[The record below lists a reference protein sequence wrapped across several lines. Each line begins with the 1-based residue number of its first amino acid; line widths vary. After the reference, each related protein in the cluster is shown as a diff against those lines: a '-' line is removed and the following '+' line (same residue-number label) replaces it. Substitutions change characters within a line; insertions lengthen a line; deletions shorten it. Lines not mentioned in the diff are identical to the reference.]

1 MGGITIFPH
10 NGSLQSMVPSFE
22 RFTRRIMYS
31 VVLAAVVVFA
41 VATYDRLGPQA
52 AKRITEQARLCAVV
66 LQAAPDGEMAA
77 SAKVLLDQ
85 YDQLLAVATINT
97 LNKPGTLYPEDISLR
112 AALTEAVTNQS
123 GPTRTSATLADQDL
137 QLWGVRVPFHADN
150 PDTSR
155 EVGFLFR
162 AEPVLGPW
170 LWLMGGFGAFVCATV
185 GLGLLCMNRWFERQV
200 VTPLRRLSKS
210 WKGDTWNGGRLN
222 GLPPA
227 TWREIE
233 EITNS
238 LRLMSEKVAESQSRV
253 QRVEKASR
261 SLIHKS
267 ETMFNR
273 KLRRAKDQAT
283 TDPLTGLR
291 NRRFIE
297 EEFGPLFDQQ
307 RRRGQDLSIVMLD
320 LDNFKH
326 LNDTRGHKA
335 GDELLRFAG
344 ALVRGAIRPQDF
356 AVRYGGDEFVLF
368 LPDARVEEA
377 QSVAK
382 RVVALFAQY
391 TSSVLNCEK
400 PLTLSAGVASLMNNP
415 YCETG
420 GSLLAQAD
428 EALYK
433 VKEAGKNAVM
443 TAQTV

>member
-1 MGGITIFPH
+1 MA
-10 NGSLQSMVPSFE
+10 PSFE

-41 VATYDRLGPQA
+41 GATYHRLGPQA
-52 AKRITEQARLCAVV
+52 AKRVTEQARLCAVV
-66 LQAAPDGEMAA
+66 LQAAPDGEMAS
-77 SAKVLLDQ
+77 SARTLLDQ
-85 YDQLLAVATINT
+85 YDQLLAIATMNT
-97 LNKPGTLYPEDISLR
+97 LNNPGSFDPEDASLR
-112 AALTEAVTNQS
+112 AAMAEAVTNQT
-123 GPTRTSATLADQDL
+123 GPARTTATLDNQDL
-137 QLWGVRVPFHADN
+137 QLWGVRVPFH
-150 PDTSR
+150 PDDPEASR
-155 EVGFLFR
+155 EVGFLFH
-162 AEPVLGPW
+162 AEPVWGPW
-170 LWLMGGFGAFVCATV
+170 LWLTGAFGMFVCATV
-185 GLGLLCMNRWFERQV
+185 SLGLLCVNRWFERQV
-200 VTPLRRLSKS
+200 VAPLRRLSKS
-210 WKGDTWNGGRLN
+210 WKGETSHGGRLN
-222 GLPPA
+222 SLPPA

-253 QRVEKASR
+253 QRVEQASR
-261 SLIHKS
+261 SMIHKS
-267 ETMFNR
+267 EAVFNR

-291 NRRFIE
+291 NRRFLQ

-368 LPDARVEEA
+368 LPDASVEEA

-391 TSSVLNCEK
+391 TSSVLNCER
-400 PLTLSAGVASLMNNP
+400 PLTISAGVASLIKNP

-420 GSLLAQAD
+420 AALLAQAD

-443 TAQTV
+443 TTQAV